1 MEIRNIRDDKVLIT
15 SDVMFAYIMQ
25 DEEVCKGTVERILG
39 RSINKISFPEGHK
52 EIRELLTD
60 KSVILDVY
68 FTDEE
73 GVKYNVEMQRANVG
87 NIPKRSRYYHSKID
101 SLKTKI
107 GTQYDSLEKSYVIFI
122 CGFDL
127 FDKDKPIYTFR
138 KTCLEEPE
146 IVLQDEQITI
156 FVNLTSMEL
165 DSVDIS
171 LKNMILYMR
180 EEATND
186 DFTRL
191 LDSKVE
197 EANVKDKAEGGSLM
211 TLEEKINEELKYSKE
226 EAKAEGRAE
235 GKAEGKAEERLNTL
249 KKLIEMIK
257 EGIIAKE
264 VIMEKFGYTEEEINK
279 FL

>member
-15 SDVMFAYIMQ
+15 SDTLFAYLMQ
-25 DEEVCKGTVERILG
+25 DEEVCKGIVERILG
-39 RSINKISFPEGHK
+39 RKIKKISYPEGHK
-52 EIRELLTD
+52 EIRELLSD

-101 SLKTKI
+101 SLKTKV
-107 GTQYDSLEKSYVIFI
+107 GTPYNKLEKSYVIFI

-127 FDKDKPIYTFR
+127 FKKDKPLYTFR

-146 IVLQDEQITI
+146 LILQDDQITI

-180 EEATND
+180 EETVRD

-197 EANVKDKAEGGSLM
+197 EANIKDKAEGGDLM
-211 TLEEKINEELKYSKE
+211 TLEEKINEELNQRE
-226 EAKAEGRAE
+226 EETRTKTREE
-235 GKAEGKAEERLNTL
+235 VKAEEYMHYL
-249 KKLIEMIK
+249 KKHVELIK
-257 EGIIAKE
+257 KGLLSKE
-264 VIMEKFGYTEEEINK
+264 VAIEELGYTEEEINK

>member
-1 MEIRNIRDDKVLIT
+1 MEIKNIRDDKVLIT
-15 SDVMFAYIMQ
+15 SDTMFAYIMQ
-25 DEEVCKGTVERILG
+25 DEEICKGIVERILG
-39 RSINKISFPEGHK
+39 REINKINYPEGHK

-107 GTQYDSLEKSYVIFI
+107 GTPYNKLEKSYVIFI

-127 FDKDKPIYTFR
+127 FKKDKPLYTFR

-146 IVLQDEQITI
+146 LILQDDQITI

-165 DSVDIS
+165 DLVDIS

-180 EEATND
+180 EEVLND

-197 EANVKDKAEGGSLM
+197 EANIKDKAEGGNLM
-211 TLEEKINEELKYSKE
+211 TLEEKINEELKQKE
-226 EAKAEGRAE
+226 EETRE
-235 GKAEGKAEERLNTL
+235 EVKAEERMNFLVKVVNSIKKGTL
-249 KKLIEMIK
+249 S
-257 EGIIAKE
+257 KE
-264 VIMEKFGYTEEEINK
+264 VAIEELGFTEEEINK